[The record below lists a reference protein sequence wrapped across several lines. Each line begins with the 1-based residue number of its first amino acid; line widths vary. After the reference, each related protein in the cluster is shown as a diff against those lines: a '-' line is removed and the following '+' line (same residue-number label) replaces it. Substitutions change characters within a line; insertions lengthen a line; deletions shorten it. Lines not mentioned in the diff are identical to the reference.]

1 MGDPGLFQK
10 IPNIPALFLNGSG
23 VREEAAE
30 ADRTLAGLVEMADLV
45 LNHRLAQG
53 TLGGIVRGFDTLDLK

>member
-45 LNHRLAQG
+45 LNHRLAQ
-53 TLGGIVRGFDTLDLK
+53 